1 MNTAAMT
8 PSTRLTRLT
17 RLTHLVVIVALLSA
31 AIVAVSGESTATQL
45 PSVQPPA
52 MTVVQLPRVEV
63 VGKRIAQPAV
73 AIVQLPRVVITG
85 RRVTDARPTVAQGRS
100 TKPVASASASVTR
113 G

>member
-8 PSTRLTRLT
+8 PSTRLTRLS
-17 RLTHLVVIVALLSA
+17 HLVVIVALFSA
-31 AIVAVSGESTATQL
+31 AIIAVSGESTATPL
-45 PSVQPPA
+45 PSVKPPA
-52 MTVVQLPRVEV
+52 VTVVQLPRVEV

-73 AIVQLPRVVITG
+73 AVVQLPRVVITG
-85 RRVTDARPTVAQGRS
+85 RRVTDAQPTVAQGRS